1 MTDPRKALFIANR
14 PIGFVDGKAVTGDA
28 SFIMG
33 LQKVTELLGGANGI
47 LPDTV
52 GGGTTNG
59 MVYVGANGSFT
70 STAAAT
76 DGQILIGDTGS
87 NPVLGAIAGTA
98 NRVTVT
104 LGAGTI
110 TLTTP
115 QDTHAGATPT
125 FAGLTIPSTPINTVY
140 AGPASGASGNAAFRA
155 LVPADTAGL
164 SNLYTPTLF
173 NTTNVAASTAYNCQ
187 YMQVG
192 AVVFVT
198 GKVDVDPTAAGQVVL
213 GISLPVAS
221 NLANDGELAG
231 TAAAIAV
238 AGQSAGIHADTA
250 NDRALLEWIAV
261 DTSNRAMY
269 FTFMYRVT

>member
-1 MTDPRKALFIANR
+1 MADPRKALFISSR
-14 PIGFVDGKAVTGDA
+14 PIGFVEGRPVMGET
-28 SFIMG
+28 SFVLG

-52 GGGTTNG
+52 GGGTQNG
-59 MVYVGANGSFT
+59 MVYVGTNGSFT

-76 DGQILIGDTGS
+76 DGQILVGDTGS
-87 NPVLGAIAGTA
+87 SPVLANITGTT

-104 LGAGTI
+104 NGAGTI

-115 QDTHAGATPT
+115 QDTHTSATPT
-125 FAGLTIPSTPINTVY
+125 FAGLTISSTSANTVY
-140 AGPASGASGNAAFRA
+140 AGPASGAAANATFRA
-155 LVPADTAGL
+155 LVPADTASL
-164 SNLYTPTLF
+164 ANLYTPTLF
-173 NTTNVAASTAYNCQ
+173 NTTNVSASTAYNCQ
-187 YMQVG
+187 YIHVG
-192 AVVFVT
+192 TNVMVT

-221 NLANDGELAG
+221 NFVNDGECAG
-231 TAAAIAV
+231 TACAIAV
-238 AGQSAGIHADTA
+238 AGQSAGIHADTT

-261 DTSNRAMY
+261 DTSNRTMY